1 MLCIRILIFFNSVFL
16 KFHNRY
22 SGQIKYRNGPCVSAK
37 MLFKTNAGKNIG
49 LKNVYRPYAVGHL
62 I

>member
-1 MLCIRILIFFNSVFL
+1 MLCIRILIFFNPVFL
-16 KFHNRY
+16 KFLNRY

-49 LKNVYRPYAVGHL
+49 LKNVYST
-62 I
+62 